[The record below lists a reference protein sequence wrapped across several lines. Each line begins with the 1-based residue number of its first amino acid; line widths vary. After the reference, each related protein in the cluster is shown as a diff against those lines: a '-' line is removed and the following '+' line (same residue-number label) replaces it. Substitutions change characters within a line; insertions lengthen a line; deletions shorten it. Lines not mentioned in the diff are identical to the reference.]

1 MRLPNASKDT
11 LKPKAPEAQGEGS
24 HSTLY
29 HFTYNLLGR
38 RLERIFP
45 LFKGL
50 RPVLQQSGLRTTF
63 KAYVSLIWFSLILS
77 TILSFVVLVAL
88 FILFPWLMGM
98 IPIVQNFLQSPYFI
112 LFSLILSLA
121 VGGLTFFI
129 VYSFPTYKK
138 MTRKERL
145 EENLVYTSS
154 YMTVLA
160 CAGVPPGRILRST
173 AMKDPKFLLSDEIK
187 SIVGKIDVLGYD
199 TLSALDSEIERS
211 PSPLYSNM
219 LRGFA
224 ATIRTGGNVKKYF
237 LNTTRQLMQRRSMRL
252 QQFLDSLG
260 IVAEIYVIML
270 IAFPLLLVIM
280 LAVMASVG
288 GTVWGVDVFYLM
300 YFLTFGLIPLCGLM
314 FLVLIEMI
322 QPKG

>member
-1 MRLPNASKDT
+1 MRLSNASK
-11 LKPKAPEAQGEGS
+11 PKVSEAESEES

-38 RLERIFP
+38 RLDRALP

-50 RPVLQQSGLRTTF
+50 KPALQQSGLNATF
-63 KAYVSLIWFSLILS
+63 KAYVSLIWFSFILS
-77 TILSFVVLVAL
+77 TLLSFVVLVIL
-88 FILFPWLMGM
+88 FILFPWVMGM
-98 IPIVQNFLQSPYFI
+98 IPIVQSFLSFPYF
-112 LFSLILSLA
+112 LLLSLILSLA
-121 VGGLTFFI
+121 VGGLTFF
-129 VYSFPTYKK
+129 VLYYFPTYKRL
-138 MTRKERL
+138 TRKERL
-145 EENLVYTSS
+145 EDNLVYTSS

-160 CAGVPPGRILRST
+160 CAGVSPERILRST
-173 AMKDPKFLLSDEIK
+173 AMKDPKFLLSNEIK
-187 SIVGKIDVLGYD
+187 SIVGKIDLLGYD

-211 PSPLYSNM
+211 PSSLYSNV

-252 QQFLDSLG
+252 QQFLDALG
-260 IVAEIYVIML
+260 IVAEIYVVML

-280 LAVMASVG
+280 LGVMASVG
-288 GTVWGVDVFYLM
+288 GTIWGVDVFYLM
-300 YFLTFGLIPLCGLM
+300 YFLTFGMIPLCGLM

>member
-1 MRLPNASKDT
+1 MRLSNASK
-11 LKPKAPEAQGEGS
+11 PKVSEAESEES

-38 RLERIFP
+38 RLDGALP

-50 RPVLQQSGLRTTF
+50 KPALQQSGLNATF
-63 KAYVSLIWFSLILS
+63 KAYVSLIWFSFILS
-77 TILSFVVLVAL
+77 TLLSFFVLVIL
-88 FILFPWLMGM
+88 FILFPWVMGM
-98 IPIVQNFLQSPYFI
+98 IPIVQSFLSFPYF
-112 LFSLILSLA
+112 LLLSLILSLA
-121 VGGLTFFI
+121 VGGLTFF
-129 VYSFPTYKK
+129 VLYYFPTYKRL
-138 MTRKERL
+138 TRKERL
-145 EENLVYTSS
+145 EDNLVYTSS

-160 CAGVPPGRILRST
+160 CAGVSPERILRST
-173 AMKDPKFLLSDEIK
+173 AMKDPKFLLSNEIK
-187 SIVGKIDVLGYD
+187 SIVGKIDLLGYD

-211 PSPLYSNM
+211 PSSLYSNV

-252 QQFLDSLG
+252 QQFLDALG
-260 IVAEIYVIML
+260 IVAEIYVVML

-280 LAVMASVG
+280 LGVMASVG
-288 GTVWGVDVFYLM
+288 GTIWGVDVFYLM
-300 YFLTFGLIPLCGLM
+300 YFLTFGMIPLCGLM

>member
-1 MRLPNASKDT
+1 MRLSNASK
-11 LKPKAPEAQGEGS
+11 PKVSEAESEES

-38 RLERIFP
+38 RLDRALP

-50 RPVLQQSGLRTTF
+50 KPALQQSGLNATF
-63 KAYVSLIWFSLILS
+63 KAYVSLIWFSFILS
-77 TILSFVVLVAL
+77 TIVSFVVLVIL
-88 FILFPWLMGM
+88 FILFPWVMGM
-98 IPIVQNFLQSPYFI
+98 IPIVQSFLQFPYF
-112 LFSLILSLA
+112 LLLSLILSLA
-121 VGGLTFFI
+121 VGGLTFF
-129 VYSFPTYKK
+129 VLYYFPTYKRL
-138 MTRKERL
+138 TRKERL
-145 EENLVYTSS
+145 EDNLVYTSS

-160 CAGVPPGRILRST
+160 CAGVSPERILRST
-173 AMKDPKFLLSDEIK
+173 AMKDPKFLLSNEIK
-187 SIVGKIDVLGYD
+187 SIVGKIDLLGYD

-211 PSPLYSNM
+211 PSSLYSNV

-252 QQFLDSLG
+252 QQFLDALG
-260 IVAEIYVIML
+260 IVAEIYVVML

-280 LAVMASVG
+280 LGVMASVG
-288 GTVWGVDVFYLM
+288 GTIWGVDVFYLM
-300 YFLTFGLIPLCGLM
+300 YFLTFGMIPLCGLM

>member
-1 MRLPNASKDT
+1 MRLFNASKDT
-11 LKPKAPEAQGEGS
+11 GKPKAPEPQGEES

-38 RLERIFP
+38 RLDRTLP
-45 LFKGL
+45 LFKSL
-50 RPVLQQSGLRTTF
+50 KPVLHQSGLRVSL
-63 KAYVSLIWFSLILS
+63 KAYVSLIWFSFILS
-77 TILSFVVLVAL
+77 TMLSFAVLIVL
-88 FILFPWLMGM
+88 FILFPWLMGT
-98 IPIVQNFLQSPYFI
+98 IPVIQNFLQYPYFI
-112 LFSLILSLA
+112 LVGLLLSLA

-129 VYSFPTYKK
+129 VYSFPTYKR

-160 CAGVPPGRILRST
+160 CAGVPPERILRST
-173 AMKDPKFLLSDEIK
+173 AMKDPKFLLSNEIK
-187 SIVGKIDVLGYD
+187 SIVGKIDLLGYD

-237 LNTTRQLMQRRSMRL
+237 LNTTKQLMQRRTVRL

-288 GTVWGVDVFYLM
+288 GTIWGADVFFLM

>member
-1 MRLPNASKDT
+1 MKLFKASKDKR
-11 LKPKAPEAQGEGS
+11 KPKVFEAHGEES

-29 HFTYNLLGR
+29 HFAYNLLGR
-38 RLERIFP
+38 QLERVFP
-45 LFKGL
+45 LFNGL
-50 RPVLQQSGLRTTF
+50 KPVLQQSGLRATF
-63 KAYVSLIWFSLILS
+63 KAYVSLIWFSFILS
-77 TILSFVVLVAL
+77 TILSFVVFVTLS
-88 FILFPWLMGM
+88 ILFPQLIGM
-98 IPIVQNFLQSPYFI
+98 IPIVQNFLRFPYFI
-112 LFSLILSLA
+112 LLSLILSLA
-121 VGGLTFFI
+121 VGCLTFFI
-129 VYSFPTYKK
+129 VYSFPTYKR

-160 CAGVPPGRILRST
+160 CAGVPPERILRST
-173 AMKDPKFLLSDEIK
+173 AMKDPKFLLSNEIK
-187 SIVGKIDVLGYD
+187 SIVGKIDLLGYD
-199 TLSALDSEIERS
+199 TLSALNSEIERS
-211 PSPLYSNM
+211 PSSLYSNM

-288 GTVWGVDVFYLM
+288 GTIWGVDVFYLM
-300 YFLTFGLIPLCGLM
+300 YFLTFALIPLCGLM

>member
-1 MRLPNASKDT
+1 MGLPNASKDT
-11 LKPKAPEAQGEGS
+11 RNPKAPEAKGEES

-29 HFTYNLLGR
+29 HFAYNLLGK
-38 RLERIFP
+38 RLERVFP

-50 RPVLQQSGLRTTF
+50 KPALQQSGLRATF
-63 KAYVSLIWFSLILS
+63 KAYVSLIWFSFILS
-77 TILSFVVLVAL
+77 TIAAFVVLIAL
-88 FILFPWLMGM
+88 IILFPWLMGM
-98 IPIVQNFLQSPYFI
+98 IPIVQNFLQFPYFI
-112 LFSLILSLA
+112 LLSLILSLA

-129 VYSFPTYKK
+129 VYAFPTYKRA
-138 MTRKERL
+138 TRKERL

-160 CAGVPPGRILRST
+160 CAGVPPERILRST
-173 AMKDPKFLLSDEIK
+173 AMKDPKFLLSNEVK
-187 SIVGKIDVLGYD
+187 SIVGKIDLLGYD

-237 LNTTRQLMQRRSMRL
+237 LNTTKQLMQRRSMKL

-288 GTVWGVDVFYLM
+288 GTIWGVDVFYLM

>member
-1 MRLPNASKDT
+1 MRLSDVWKDARNRELSET
-11 LKPKAPEAQGEGS
+11 RTEES
-24 HSTLY
+24 RSTMY
-29 HFTYNLLGR
+29 HFTYNLLR
-38 RLERIFP
+38 RMSDRTLP

-50 RPVLQQSGLRTTF
+50 KPILHQSGLRTTF
-63 KAYVSLIWFSLILS
+63 KAYVSLVWFSFILS
-77 TILSFVVLVAL
+77 TLLSFVVLVTL

-98 IPIVQNFLQSPYFI
+98 IPIVQNFLQFPYFM
-112 LFSLILSLA
+112 LLNLILSLA
-121 VGGLTFFI
+121 VGCLTFFI
-129 VYSFPTYKK
+129 VYFFPTYKR

-160 CAGVPPGRILRST
+160 CAGVPPERILRST
-173 AMKDPKFLLSDEIK
+173 AMKDPKFLLSNEIK
-187 SIVGKIDVLGYD
+187 SIVGKIDLLGYD

-211 PSPLYSNM
+211 PSSLYSNM

-288 GTVWGVDVFYLM
+288 ATIWGVDVFYLM

-314 FLVLIEMI
+314 FIVLIEMI

>member
-1 MRLPNASKDT
+1 MRLSNASKDT
-11 LKPKAPEAQGEGS
+11 RKPKAPKAKDEES
-24 HSTLY
+24 RSTLY
-29 HFTYNLLGR
+29 HFAYNLLGR
-38 RLERIFP
+38 GLVRTLPI
-45 LFKGL
+45 FKGL
-50 RPVLQQSGLRTTF
+50 KPVLHQSGLRVSF
-63 KAYVSLIWFSLILS
+63 KAYVSLIWFSFILS
-77 TILSFVVLVAL
+77 TMLSFAVLIVF
-88 FILFPWLMGM
+88 FILFPWLMGT
-98 IPIVQNFLQSPYFI
+98 IPVIQNFLQYPYFI
-112 LFSLILSLA
+112 LVSLLLSLA

-129 VYSFPTYKK
+129 VYSFPTYKR

-160 CAGVPPGRILRST
+160 CAGVPPERILRST
-173 AMKDPKFLLSDEIK
+173 AMKDPKFLLSNDIK
-187 SIVGKIDVLGYD
+187 AIVGKIDLLGYD

-211 PSPLYSNM
+211 PSHLYSNM

-237 LNTTRQLMQRRSMRL
+237 LNTTKQLMQRRTVRL

-288 GTVWGVDVFYLM
+288 GTIWGVDVFYLM

>member
-1 MRLPNASKDT
+1 MGLPNASKDT
-11 LKPKAPEAQGEGS
+11 RKPKAPEAKGEES

-29 HFTYNLLGR
+29 HFAYNLLGK
-38 RLERIFP
+38 RLERVFP

-50 RPVLQQSGLRTTF
+50 KPALQQSGLRATF
-63 KAYVSLIWFSLILS
+63 KAYVSLIWFSFILS
-77 TILSFVVLVAL
+77 TIAAFVVLIAL
-88 FILFPWLMGM
+88 IILFPWLMGM
-98 IPIVQNFLQSPYFI
+98 IPIVQNFLQFPYFI
-112 LFSLILSLA
+112 LLSLILSLA

-129 VYSFPTYKK
+129 VYAFPTYKRA
-138 MTRKERL
+138 TRKERL

-160 CAGVPPGRILRST
+160 CAGVPPERILRST
-173 AMKDPKFLLSDEIK
+173 AMKDPKFLLSNEVK
-187 SIVGKIDVLGYD
+187 SIVGKIDLLGYD

-237 LNTTRQLMQRRSMRL
+237 LNTTKQLMQRRSMKL

-288 GTVWGVDVFYLM
+288 GTIWGVDVFYLM